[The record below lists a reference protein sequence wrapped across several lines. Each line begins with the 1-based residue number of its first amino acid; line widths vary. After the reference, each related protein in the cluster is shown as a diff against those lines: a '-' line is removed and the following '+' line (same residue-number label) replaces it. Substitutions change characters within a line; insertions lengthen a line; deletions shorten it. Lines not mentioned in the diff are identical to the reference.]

1 MPDSDAYRLLVD
13 TLQSRGIDVAAVEAR
28 LADQA
33 IETPSWGYGNS
44 GTRFGVFKQPGAA
57 RSVEER
63 IADAARVHKLTGAC
77 PTVALHIPWD
87 KVDDYA
93 ALRRYAEQQGV
104 RIGGINPNVFQD
116 DAYRFGSLGNADA
129 GVRRMATDAILGCID
144 VMRQTGS
151 RILSLWF
158 ADGTCYPGQADFTE
172 RKHRFEQTLAEIY
185 AALPDDAT
193 MLLEYKPFE
202 PAFYFTDVADW
213 GMAYVHCLKLGDRA
227 KVLVD
232 LGHHLP
238 GANIEHLVSFLIDEG
253 IIGGFHFNDR
263 KYADDDLTTGSIR
276 PYEVFLIYREIA
288 RHGAWDL
295 AFMVDQSH
303 TVKPKLPAMI
313 GTVMNIQ
320 TALAKALIV
329 DEPGLADAQANN
341 DVIRAERILQQAFQT
356 DVEPLLR
363 HVRLQKGIH
372 PDPLEAYAAGGY
384 QQKIEAERVGE
395 LDGASSWG

>member
-1 MPDSDAYRLLVD
+1 MTQVDAYRVQVQ
-13 TLQSRGIDVAAVEAR
+13 TLRSRGIDVAQVEAR
-28 LADQA
+28 LAEQA

-63 IADAARVHKLTGAC
+63 LADAAQVHQLTGAC

-93 ALRRYAEQQGV
+93 ALRQYAEGLGV
-104 RIGGINPNVFQD
+104 RIGAVTPNVFEDQ
-116 DAYRFGSLGNADA
+116 AYRYGSLANADPA
-129 GVRRMATDAILGCID
+129 VRQRALDDILGVID
-144 VMRQTGS
+144 MMGQVGS
-151 RILSLWF
+151 HILSLWF
-158 ADGTCYPGQADFTE
+158 ADGTCYPGQADFTD
-172 RKHRFEQTLAEIY
+172 RKHRFGEGLAKAY
-185 AALPDDAT
+185 AAMPDDVVL
-193 MLLEYKPFE
+193 MLEYKPFE
-202 PAFYFTDVADW
+202 PTFYHTDIADW
-213 GMAYVHCLKLGDRA
+213 GMAYCYCQKLGDRA

-238 GANIEHLVSFLIDEG
+238 GANVEHLVSFLLDEG
-253 IIGGFHFNDR
+253 RMGGFHFNDR
-263 KYADDDLTTGSIR
+263 KYADDDLTTGSLN
-276 PYEVFLIYREIA
+276 PYEVVLIYHEIV

-329 DEPGLADAQANN
+329 DRRRLAEAQAAN
-341 DVIRAERILQQAFQT
+341 DVMTAERMLQQAFQT
-356 DVEPLLR
+356 DVEPLLC
-363 HVRLQKGIH
+363 HVRQQKGLH
-372 PDPLEAYAAGGY
+372 PDPLEAYAASGY
-384 QQKIEAERVGE
+384 QQKIESDRVGE
-395 LDGASSWG
+395 LEGASSWG